1 MGRVESIAARL
12 AELLLDD
19 EKLDDELWVAFAERC
34 QERVRAVVDWS
45 LQLCRWQL
53 DGERGD
59 VPGLTARVTQLV
71 SHRAVRAEFVFP
83 GDASSW
89 WYLWDID
96 TSGFVVLAD
105 ADVYDD
111 ADPAAEA
118 WRGHV
123 GAADPT
129 VVVVDDPATFAASS
143 TRHRQPADDVFGLLS
158 FQDRR
163 GRQA

>member
-1 MGRVESIAARL
+1 M
-12 AELLLDD
+12 
-19 EKLDDELWVAFAERC
+19 
-34 QERVRAVVDWS
+34 
-45 LQLCRWQL
+45 
-53 DGERGD
+53 
-59 VPGLTARVTQLV
+59 
-71 SHRAVRAEFVFP
+71 RAEFVFP

-118 WRGHV
+118 WRAHV

-129 VVVVDDPATFAASS
+129 VVVVDDPADLRCLVEHDTGE
-143 TRHRQPADDVFGLLS
+143 PADDVFGLLS